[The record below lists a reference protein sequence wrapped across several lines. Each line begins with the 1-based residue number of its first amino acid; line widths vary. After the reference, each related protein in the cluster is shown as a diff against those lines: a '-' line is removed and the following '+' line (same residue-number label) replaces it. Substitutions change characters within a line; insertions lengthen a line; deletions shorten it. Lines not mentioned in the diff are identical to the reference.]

1 MQLRTIRRFIIK
13 LGDALMSMFK
23 VGDKVVRLD
32 LDSPHIYSIMRI
44 EDGLFTI
51 GRKVKHRTWGTWLE
65 CSEIRLASPEEI
77 AAGHRI
83 DHAVDVNEMGDDT
96 HIENPVSPLC
106 KVVGEVMRSEFDELK
121 RFAISDILS
130 VSGKQ
135 KTTETI
141 NKHFNAIIDIAFLK
155 GQQASQ
161 SKVDELQRRNQML
174 NDSIKEQGQKLVYQ
188 NEVIETQ
195 AEKLLGLRDE
205 KAELQTEVTRLNS
218 TVERLKA
225 ENVAMQVELDKSR
238 NQAYKHLE
246 SCENSLNS
254 QTERFDELS
263 EKVFKVFEIIN
274 NPDNH
279 YCPFGWVA
287 EQIQAVLGEVQ
298 GEVS

>member
-1 MQLRTIRRFIIK
+1 MTNIPKQLQVNNSDFI
-13 LGDALMSMFK
+13 
-23 VGDKVVRLD
+23 VGDTVVFTEEKSCDCDLYEVEAVLD
-32 LDSPHIYSIMRI
+32 G
-44 EDGLFTI
+44 GLFLGISHYRQAFSARNLRHATVAETKAK
-51 GRKVKHRTWGTWLE
+51 R
-65 CSEIRLASPEEI
+65 RLPALTTF
-77 AAGHRI
+77 
-83 DHAVDVNEMGDDT
+83 GDDA
-96 HIENPVSPLC
+96 HIENHISPLC
-106 KVVGEVMRSEFDELK
+106 L
-121 RFAISDILS
+121 SDS
-130 VSGKQ
+130 RKN
-135 KTTETI
+135 E
-141 NKHFNAIIDIAFLK
+141 
-155 GQQASQ
+155 SQ
-161 SKVDELQRRNQML
+161 SPL
-174 NDSIKEQGQKLVYQ
+174 SIKQDALSRMESCYIEQKKHVEL
-188 NEVIETQ
+188 
-195 AEKLLGLRDE
+195 
-205 KAELQTEVTRLNS
+205 LQTEVTRLNS